1 MTFFDSFNWVFYL
14 TLSVYLE
21 IFEKHKIFLT
31 FYFQKYLI
39 TLPHFLNPLLRSCK
53 LHIHDASLFT
63 LISYHQNQWSGP
75 DFLQEPKL
83 NQTFLSIF
91 YDSMPRCFIGSGL
104 NFNLFS
110 LSKRQNMN
118 YVPNNIFGLC
128 FNFSCST
135 TSVLRYKIESKR
147 CYKISDVPAG
157 MHLVVLL
164 LYRNSQH
171 WNSISSLCCHP
182 TSLRLRVRVLRVWES
197 AERGA
202 CGGVRSEVNI
212 TRWTW
217 QLDHVPAPDRQGVCQ
232 GRLTNV
238 TAFFKPLV

>member
-1 MTFFDSFNWVFYL
+1 MTRCPGVLLVAALISIYFL
-14 TLSVYLE
+14 CQSVK
-21 IFEKHKIFLT
+21 IWIMFPIIFL
-31 FYFQKYLI
+31 
-39 TLPHFLNPLLRSCK
+39 
-53 LHIHDASLFT
+53 
-63 LISYHQNQWSGP
+63 
-75 DFLQEPKL
+75 
-83 NQTFLSIF
+83 
-91 YDSMPRCFIGSGL
+91 
-104 NFNLFS
+104 
-110 LSKRQNMN
+110 
-118 YVPNNIFGLC
+118 VGLC
-128 FNFSCST
+128 FNFSRST

-182 TSLRLRVRVLRVWES
+182 TSLRLRVRVWRVWES